1 MKNPIV
7 KLDSVSFEYEKS
19 RPVLEDLSIDFNGG
33 QVTGILGENGA
44 GKTTLFD
51 IVSGDLGV
59 TKGTLSLAMAR
70 EQVSY
75 LQQVINLPPALKVRE
90 VLEMIACFQ
99 RLSSTDADVLI
110 RRYWSDAMI
119 ERYNKIKDR
128 RTGVCSYGEK
138 RSMVVCATLAFG
150 HDKQLFILDEPTA
163 GVDVQHR
170 HLIWRL
176 IKDMQSEDRAF
187 VVSSHLIDEIG
198 KNTDSFFLLNDHS
211 ARLFTSTEQFITE
224 YGGTSSEEAF
234 VNATVSALQGN
245 RA

>member
-1 MKNPIV
+1 MKKSIV
-7 KLDSVSFEYEKS
+7 KLESISFEYEKR
-19 RPVLEDLSIDFNGG
+19 RPVLKDVSIDFNSG
-33 QVTGILGENGA
+33 QITGILGENGA

-51 IVSGDLGV
+51 IVSGNLGV
-59 TKGTLSLAMAR
+59 TKGTLSLVMAR
-70 EQVSY
+70 EQISY
-75 LQQVINLPPALKVRE
+75 IQQIINLPPALKVRE

-99 RLSSTDADVLI
+99 RLSSTDADMLI

-150 HDKQLFILDEPTA
+150 RDKQLFILDEPTA

-176 IKDMQSEDRAF
+176 IKDMRSEDKAF
-187 VVSSHLIDEIG
+187 VVSSHLIDEIS
-198 KNTDSFFLLNDHS
+198 KNTDSFFLLNNHS
-211 ARLFTSTEQFITE
+211 AQLFSSTEQFIAE

-234 VNATVSALQGN
+234 VNATVSTL
-245 RA
+245 

>member
-1 MKNPIV
+1 MKKPIV
-7 KLDSVSFEYEKS
+7 TLDGVSFEYKNS
-19 RPVLEDLSIDFNGG
+19 PPVLEDVSIDFTGG

-51 IVSGDLGV
+51 IISGTLGV
-59 TKGTLSLAMAR
+59 TEGTLSLAMTR

-75 LQQVINLPPALKVRE
+75 LQQAINLPPALKIRE
-90 VLEMIACFQ
+90 ILEMIACFQ
-99 RLSSTDADVLI
+99 RLSSTDADILI

-119 ERYNKIKDR
+119 ERYDKIKDR

-138 RSMVVCATLAFG
+138 RSLVVCATLAFG

-176 IKDMQSEDRAF
+176 IKDMRSEDRAF

-198 KNTDSFFLLNDHS
+198 KNTDAFYLLHDHS
-211 ARLFTSTEQFITE
+211 ARLFTGTEQFIGE

-234 VNATVSALQGN
+234 VNATVAA
-245 RA
+245 R